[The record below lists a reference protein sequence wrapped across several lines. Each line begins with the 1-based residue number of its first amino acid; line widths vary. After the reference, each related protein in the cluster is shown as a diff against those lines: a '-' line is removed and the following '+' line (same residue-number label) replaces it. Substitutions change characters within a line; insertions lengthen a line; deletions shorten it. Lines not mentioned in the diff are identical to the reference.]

1 MAKPKQLQNLPPRRR
16 RSREELLSAKAWR
29 EACRR
34 AASAG
39 LKAVIAA
46 KILEDPSHPACF
58 QAWKFLAEQ
67 GYGKA
72 RQGLDVIAV
81 NPASLTDEQLQRL
94 AAGELPMDVLSGVID
109 AEFTAEGAA
118 DGEMIAAD
126 V

>member
-16 RSREELLSAKAWR
+16 RSKEELLSAKAWR

-72 RQGLDVIAV
+72 VTPV
-81 NPASLTDEQLQRL
+81 NVE
-94 AAGELPMDVLSGVID
+94 
-109 AEFTAEGAA
+109 
-118 DGEMIAAD
+118 GEMTVKLYGFDPDA